1 MKIIYHKSL
10 LLMTSVIISSTLVAI
25 AVSSC
30 NFNNTNTNAMAS
42 NATVSTQPFGMVDG
56 KAITEYTLKN
66 AAGMQVGI
74 INYGGAL
81 TKIITQAKDSSFGD
95 VITGFKSINGFT
107 QSGNPYFGAL
117 IGRYANRIAKGTYK
131 VDGVEYHAAL
141 NNNGQSLHGG
151 LKGFD
156 KVVWEAKVLPG
167 DSSIQLNYVSKDGE
181 EGYPG
186 NLSVQ
191 VVYTLTAHNSIQIE
205 YTAKTDKTTVINLTN
220 HAYFNLSAGKSAT
233 IHDHVLQ
240 IHASE
245 YTPVNEVLIPTGEIL
260 NVSGTPFDF
269 NQPKRIGND
278 IDKVPGGYDHNWIL
292 TKATGLQEVAN
303 VYDPLSGRVLLVATT
318 EPGLQF
324 YSGNFL
330 DGTLKDTK
338 NDTRYIL
345 HGALTLETQHY
356 PDAPN
361 QSRFPSTILKPGE
374 VYRQTTVYSF
384 SIK

>member
-240 IHASE
+240 ILASE

-269 NQPKRIGND
+269 NEPKRIGND

-292 TKATGLQEVAN
+292 TKATGLKEVAN
-303 VYDPLSGRVLLVATT
+303 VYDPLSGRVLSVATT

-330 DGTLKDTK
+330 DGTLTDTK
-338 NDTRYIL
+338 NDTKYIL

-361 QSRFPSTILKPGE
+361 QSRFPSTLLKPGE